1 MTALTIDTVAIAA
14 AVNSVREGCAT
25 DAGRSAVDAV
35 SITLGHQFDRQ
46 DRGGTFNHAAF
57 LNSCGVR

>member
-1 MTALTIDTVAIAA
+1 MTSLTSDTVAIAA
-14 AVNSVREGCAT
+14 AVNSVREGCVT